1 MATKEIFRFS
11 DDFVNNYLPF
21 TIELGRSFIQP
32 NYQSSNLKRKSVFS
46 LDNLWDGLGALVV
59 KYSKV
64 KYFFGKVTMYTS
76 YDVTARNMLL
86 HFLHKYF
93 PDKDS
98 LVTPITP
105 LDCDKDN
112 KYFVELFKSLD
123 YKEGYKVLQREIKQR
138 GEHIPPLINSYMNLS
153 SSMRMFG
160 TAINPGFGG
169 VEESGILVKIN
180 DIYPEKIERHVAPI
194 RIWAQKLRIKW
205 WKR

>member
-1 MATKEIFRFS
+1 
-11 DDFVNNYLPF
+11 
-21 TIELGRSFIQP
+21 
-32 NYQSSNLKRKSVFS
+32 
-46 LDNLWDGLGALVV
+46 
-59 KYSKV
+59 
-64 KYFFGKVTMYTS
+64 MYTS

-93 PDKDS
+93 PDNDG

-112 KYFVELFKSLD
+112 KYFVELFKGLD

-160 TAINPGFGG
+160 TAINAGFGG

-180 DIYPEKIERHVAPI
+180 DIYPEKLERHVAPLI
-194 RIWAQKLRIKW
+194 AWAQKIRVKW
-205 WKR
+205 WKNR

>member
-1 MATKEIFRFS
+1 
-11 DDFVNNYLPF
+11 
-21 TIELGRSFIQP
+21 
-32 NYQSSNLKRKSVFS
+32 
-46 LDNLWDGLGALVV
+46 
-59 KYSKV
+59 
-64 KYFFGKVTMYTS
+64 MYTS